1 MTDLIAHAQLLA
13 RYNRLA
19 NQALLDVCQTL
30 PETILLKAQ
39 GASFDSVLG
48 TLNHMLIGDCIWL
61 NRFEGSLAAST
72 GLGKM
77 PYPTLA
83 LFQSSNSSPWTD
95 SCAFASSGCAILV
108 IGYAP
113 HLKSLIVS

>member
-48 TLNHMLIGDCIWL
+48 TLNHLLIGDCIWL
-61 NRFEGSLAAST
+61 NRFEGSQAAST

-77 PYPTLA
+77 PYPTL
-83 LFQSSNSSPWTD
+83 T
-95 SCAFASSGCAILV
+95 
-108 IGYAP
+108 
-113 HLKSLIVS
+113 SLIPERQATDVRIEQLAANLDATWLAG